1 MQGHHSE
8 KSILNAGRAERPRTM
23 ATRRRP
29 WTRGFPRA
37 AAGLLAFGLLVPASG
52 AAGEPPFS
60 LFAGP
65 GGDSTG
71 EFRLGARPWL
81 APLPTGGI
89 VVPAPWAS
97 VAREADRS
105 PAPAAD
111 RPHRFF
117 LAAGE
122 VALGILVPWVY
133 DRYVTNEDFAH
144 ISWHT
149 VSGNFKAGF
158 GFDRDDFDTNQS
170 YHPYQGSLFF
180 EAGRSNGY
188 GYWESGLFALA
199 GSFIWECCMENDR
212 PSINDLVNTTLGG
225 MTRGEVQHR
234 LSIMVLDTTSTGS
247 ERFFREIGAAI
258 LNPIGAITRLAEGDV
273 GRVYPNPDERY
284 PSGFAVSVDAGY
296 RHVEEAEHE
305 NQALLTVD
313 ARYGD
318 PFAGDLRQPF
328 DSFWAAMDMD
338 FPNPQPITRF
348 EERGVLRGWDLS
360 DTAAPAR
367 YLFELTQDYEY
378 FNNAAEVFG
387 AQMFSAGVLS
397 RYPLGNGVSA
407 AAELAASAIPLAG
420 VKTIDFENP
429 ATGRNYDY
437 GPGGG
442 VRAGVRIYLGARELL
457 DVGYGVAWIATV
469 NGFSDDNTL
478 QFFRAEASV
487 PIAGLLGAGGGY
499 RWYSRKTSYSNGF
512 FEPRQTQAEWR
523 VFLRFAFGAEGLR
536 APRD

>member
-1 MQGHHSE
+1 MS
-8 KSILNAGRAERPRTM
+8 
-23 ATRRRP
+23 TRRHPGARGLRRAGAAVLATGLLLSAVGAGQEFSLFTGPRASAGDEFGIGARPWFPALPPGGIAVQRP
-29 WTRGFPRA
+29 WTRGGRETAVSPEAPPPHTPRH
-37 AAGLLAFGLLVPASG
+37 FV
-52 AAGEPPFS
+52 
-60 LFAGP
+60 
-65 GGDSTG
+65 
-71 EFRLGARPWL
+71 
-81 APLPTGGI
+81 
-89 VVPAPWAS
+89 
-97 VAREADRS
+97 
-105 PAPAAD
+105 
-111 RPHRFF
+111 

-122 VALGILVPWVY
+122 VALAVFGVWAY
-133 DRYVTNEDFAH
+133 DRYIAEEDFAR

-149 VSGNFKAGF
+149 VSENFKAGF

-188 GYWESGLFALA
+188 TYWESGLFALA

-234 LSIMVLDTTSTGS
+234 LSIMVLDTTATGS
-247 ERFFREIGAAI
+247 ERLFREIGAAI
-258 LNPIGAITRLAEGDV
+258 VNPIGAITRLVDGDM
-273 GRVYPNPDERY
+273 GHVYPNPEERY
-284 PSGFAVSVDAGY
+284 PSAFSISLDVGY

-305 NQALLTVD
+305 NQALITID

-318 PFAGDLRQPF
+318 PFAGDVRKPF
-328 DSFWAAMDMD
+328 DSFWAAMDVD
-338 FPNPQPITRF
+338 FPNHQPITRF
-348 EERGVLRGWDLS
+348 EERGILRGWDLS
-360 DTAAPAR
+360 DPAAEAR
-367 YLFELTQDYEY
+367 HLFQVTQDYEY

-397 RYPLGNGVSA
+397 RYALGRGIYA
-407 AAELAASAIPLAG
+407 AAEVDVSAIPLAG

-429 ATGRNYDY
+429 DTGRNYDY

-442 VRAGVRIYLGARELL
+442 IRAGVRIYLAGRELL

-478 QFFRAEASV
+478 QFLRAEATLPV
-487 PIAGLLGAGGGY
+487 AGLFGVGGGY

-512 FEPRQTQAEWR
+512 LEPRQTQSEWR
-523 VFLRFAFGAEGLR
+523 VFASFAFGAEGLR
-536 APRD
+536 SARD

>member
-1 MQGHHSE
+1 M
-8 KSILNAGRAERPRTM
+8 
-23 ATRRRP
+23 RRRP
-29 WTRGFPRA
+29 WARGFPRA
-37 AAGLLAFGLLVPASG
+37 GAALLAAGLLVPAVG
-52 AAGEPPFS
+52 AAGEPSFS

-65 GGDSTG
+65 GGESAG
-71 EFRLGARPWL
+71 EFRLGARPWFV
-81 APLPTGGI
+81 PLPAGGI
-89 VVPAPWAS
+89 VLPMLETGA
-97 VAREADRS
+97 AREADRS
-105 PAPAAD
+105 AAPATD
-111 RPHRFF
+111 RPNRFF

-122 VALGILVPWVY
+122 LALDILVPWMY
-133 DRYVTNEDFAH
+133 DRYIADEDFAR

-149 VSGNFKAGF
+149 VSQNFKAGL

-234 LSIMVLDTTSTGS
+234 LSIMVLDTTATGS
-247 ERFFREIGAAI
+247 ERVFREIGAAI
-258 LNPIGAITRLAEGDV
+258 LNPIGAITRLADGDI
-273 GRVYPNPDERY
+273 GRVYPNPEERY
-284 PSGFAVSVDAGY
+284 PSGFALSVEAGY
-296 RHVEEAEHE
+296 RHVEEAAHE

-318 PFAGDLRQPF
+318 PFAGDVRKPF
-328 DSFWAAMDMD
+328 DSFWAAMDLD
-338 FPNPQPITRF
+338 FPSQQPITRF
-348 EERGVLRGWDLS
+348 EERGILRGWDLN
-360 DTAAPAR
+360 DPGAPAR
-367 YLFELTQDYEY
+367 HLFQLTQDYEY

-397 RYPLGNGVSA
+397 RYALGSGVYA
-407 AAELAASAIPLAG
+407 AAELDASVIPLAG

-429 ATGRNYDY
+429 ETGRNYDY

-442 VRAGVRIYLGARELL
+442 VRAGVRIYLGGRELL

-478 QFFRAEASV
+478 QFFRAEGTV
-487 PIAGLLGAGGGY
+487 PVAGWFGVGGGY

-512 FEPRQTQAEWR
+512 FEPRQTQSEWR
-523 VFLRFAFGAEGLR
+523 VFLSFAFGAEGLR